1 VKQVK
6 KWKTIE
12 ITMIALFVAFTAIG
26 ANIGNFFTIGGV
38 PLTLQTFFAIL
49 AGLVLGKRLGSM
61 AMIVYMFI
69 GLVGLPIFSQFG
81 GGFRVL
87 FSPTFGFILSY
98 IVVSYVVGWMIKKKS
113 TLPMFIFSAI
123 VGLILNYVI
132 GTNWMY
138 FAYKL
143 WADAPA
149 GFTYSLAWSWMLV
162 FLAKDVIVSIAA
174 GIIGH
179 RLNKSVMAKS
189 SFNIH

>member
-1 VKQVK
+1 MKQTK

-26 ANIGNFFTIGGV
+26 ANIGNFFIIGGV

-61 AMIVYMFI
+61 AMIAYMFV

-81 GGFRVL
+81 GGFRVI

-98 IVVSYVVGWMIKKKS
+98 IIVSYVVGFMIEKKA
-113 TLPMFIFSAI
+113 TLPMFIFSSI

-138 FAYKL
+138 FAYKF
-143 WADAPA
+143 WAAAPE
-149 GFTYSLAWSWMLV
+149 GFTYGLAWSWMLV
-162 FLAKDVIVSIAA
+162 FLVKDVIVSIFA
-174 GIIGH
+174 GVVGH
-179 RLNKSVMAKS
+179 RLNKTVMAKS
-189 SFNIH
+189 SLKIN